1 MQPSPLASIPPSA
14 PAGKEPSSLEEEQLH
29 KLLLRQNKSFVDV
42 TLLIAHGPPSKP
54 GWRPTL
60 VAWMFWV
67 RLNLLPLEF
76 HCLFTPL
83 SNPQVQKDF
92 ELNPETVFQA
102 VNLLDRFVQKQK
114 TPVEVLQPLGLVA
127 LRTSAKLREHYNVS
141 LRLHPGYFQ
150 TICSIKDQNSLEIR
164 LLSELDWDNLDPVTS
179 FDIMSHV
186 VGMCPPATRSTLLS
200 RASSLLIAALP
211 GMCALMCVLLW
222 PGLTFPLLLHCPPF
236 RP

>member
-1 MQPSPLASIPPSA
+1 M
-14 PAGKEPSSLEEEQLH
+14 
-29 KLLLRQNKSFVDV
+29 
-42 TLLIAHGPPSKP
+42 
-54 GWRPTL
+54 
-60 VAWMFWV
+60 
-67 RLNLLPLEF
+67 
-76 HCLFTPL
+76 
-83 SNPQVQKDF
+83 
-92 ELNPETVFQA
+92 FQA

-186 VGMCPPATRSTLLS
+186 VGMCPPATRSTPVISCFLLVD
-200 RASSLLIAALP
+200 RGVARYV
-211 GMCALMCVLLW
+211 CTHV
-222 PGLTFPLLLHCPPF
+222 CPPLAWSYIPPSPPLSPLQTMNTF
-236 RP
+236 VSSRPF